1 MTWVEGHP
9 ICGRLELSWFLVG
22 GRKVGEVR
30 WPRSGCEGV
39 PWRVGGGLHRP
50 VAEGGGEW
58 GLCRYTRGGTLCRGE
73 V

>member
-9 ICGRLELSWFLVG
+9 RCVRLEWSWFLVG
-22 GRKVGEVR
+22 GRKVGGVR

-50 VAEGGGEW
+50 VAEEGG
-58 GLCRYTRGGTLCRGE
+58 
-73 V
+73 